1 MKRKNLPKYV
11 SHNVRNYATLAPM
24 LLLTLLLAPILTL
37 TWSNTTLAAQAG
49 GIFYST
55 DTDTF
60 HARLTKPKI
69 TLAEGDKLFNLYR
82 YGTSANTVI
91 PLNNTLPYIL
101 TTDRRSRKLAKIA
114 KEWGTL
120 NGTFNIYN
128 GSTHLNY
135 GDDLLPNNNQTYS
148 KIYSLGLDAVFVKTH
163 LKGEN
168 DYTIY
173 NHDKQNHTIE
183 LLFYSQD
190 IPKIYGAPN
199 YNTAIVTNIS
209 LQTKNIPRTASGK
222 LTLTYAKGA
231 PVEITQGKYWLNIAI
246 GRFQSADIL
255 PPTYSS
261 NLLNTTMPT
270 PQELNLHQFLPPS
283 KITHGTGIQY
293 VSLLP
298 SGVLQVKLDGMPQYA
313 LKRLNALKYRLELR
327 NITFIDNPINILSMS
342 NNATISAVT
351 PLRSIA
357 NSTTTLSLVID
368 THKQV
373 QLQIKQVGNS
383 LFIFDNNAPNLI
395 KNMATTVSVVNSNM
409 EVTNNGITLTY
420 TMSAPISI
428 DTHMVGRQLF
438 IRLSNKID
446 LSDSITN
453 PQLFLNNYIDLTA
466 FGTLYGQTT
475 LTIIFRHDVDVTVSG
490 KNSQLI
496 INIKEA

>member
-1 MKRKNLPKYV
+1 M
-11 SHNVRNYATLAPM
+11 
-24 LLLTLLLAPILTL
+24 
-37 TWSNTTLAAQAG
+37 AAQAG

-60 HARLTKPKI
+60 HARLTKPKT
-69 TLAEGDKLFNLYR
+69 TLAEGEKLFNLYR
-82 YGTSANTVI
+82 YASSPNTVI

-114 KEWGTL
+114 KEWGVL

-135 GDDLLPNNNQTYS
+135 GDDLLPNNNQTYT
-148 KIYSLGLDAVFVKTH
+148 KVYSLGLNAVFIKTH

-168 DYTIY
+168 DYIIY

-183 LLFYSQD
+183 LLFHSQD

-199 YNTAIVTNIS
+199 YNTAIVTNLT
-209 LQTKNIPRTASGK
+209 LQTKNLPRTASSK
-222 LTLTYAKGA
+222 LILTYTKRA
-231 PVEITQGKYWLNIAI
+231 PVEITQGRYWLNIGI
-246 GRFQSADIL
+246 GRFQTEEIL
-255 PPTYSS
+255 PPTYNS
-261 NLLNTTMPT
+261 NLINTTIPT

-283 KITHGTGIQY
+283 KITHGTGIKH

-298 SGVLQVKLDGMPQYA
+298 SGVLQVKLDGMPQYS
-313 LKRLNALKYRLELR
+313 LKRINALKYRLELR
-327 NITFIDNPINILSMS
+327 NITFIDNPINILQMS
-342 NNATISAVT
+342 ENTTIAAVT
-351 PLRSIA
+351 PLRSINNNA
-357 NSTTTLSLVID
+357 TTLALIID

-373 QLQIKQVGNS
+373 QLQIKQAGNS
-383 LFIFDNNAPNLI
+383 LFIFDNNAPELI
-395 KNMATTVSVVNSNM
+395 KNMRTSVSVVNTNM
-409 EVTNNGITLTY
+409 ELTNNGIKLTY

-438 IRLSNKID
+438 IRLSNNID

-453 PQLFLNNYIDLTA
+453 PQLLLNNYVDLTA
-466 FGTLYGQTT
+466 FGILYGQAT
-475 LTIIFRHDVDVTVSG
+475 LTILFRHDVDVTVSG

-496 INIKEA
+496 INIKGA